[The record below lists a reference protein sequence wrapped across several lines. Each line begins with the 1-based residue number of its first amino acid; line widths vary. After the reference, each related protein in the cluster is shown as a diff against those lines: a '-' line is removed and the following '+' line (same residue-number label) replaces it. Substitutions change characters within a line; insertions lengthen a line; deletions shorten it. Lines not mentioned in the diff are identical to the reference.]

1 MAGCRRIE
9 LLYPPWQ
16 GGVLAAERTPQ
27 NKTHSNSARFERAW
41 PARVNRASHWF
52 SVNNVIQIT
61 LQLRVFGGSGAIR
74 TPVPL
79 AGQDVF
85 KTSLVRPLEYTSN
98 KNLDALFCFSH
109 ITKLAKTSH
118 TCRCS
123 YIAGFEPAVIHY
135 QWICIWICCMRH
147 VNFTDGW
154 LWSEW
159 PDSNWRR
166 LDPKSSALPT
176 VLHSE

>member
-52 SVNNVIQIT
+52 SVNNVSQIT
-61 LQLRVFGGSGAIR
+61 LQLRVFGGEWGIWTPGGFYTPSAFKADAINR
-74 TPVPL
+74 TLPTL
-79 AGQDVF
+79 Q
-85 KTSLVRPLEYTSN
+85 

-123 YIAGFEPAVIHY
+123 PYMPLLMYCRIWTYIHSLT
-135 QWICIWICCMRH
+135 
-147 VNFTDGW
+147 VNMQLNLLYASRQLYG
-154 LWSEW
+154 
-159 PDSNWRR
+159 
-166 LDPKSSALPT
+166 
-176 VLHSE
+176 